1 MKKLAISMFVFMFLL
16 VGCMGIQFTP
26 PTQDF
31 LMKATAIKL
40 GCEVAKKNPQIIPKV
55 NLYAEVI
62 KSKGMSFD
70 AMKIAEDFIASEIKD
85 PADKLILGELM
96 KMIVIDTNAPDFD
109 LGKIQIAVDGF
120 VLGVNLVR

>member
-1 MKKLAISMFVFMFLL
+1 MKKLLVSMFVFMFLM
-16 VGCMGIQFTP
+16 VGCLGLKFEP
-26 PTQDF
+26 PTKDF

-40 GCEVAKKNPQIIPKV
+40 GCELAKKNPQIVSKV
-55 NLYAEVI
+55 NLYAEVV

-70 AMKIAEDFIASEIKD
+70 AMKIAEEFIASEIKD

-96 KMIVIDTNAPDFD
+96 SMIVIDAEAPDFD
-109 LGKIQIAVDGF
+109 LGKIQIAIDGF

>member
-1 MKKLAISMFVFMFLL
+1 M
-16 VGCMGIQFTP
+16 VGCLGLKFEP
-26 PTQDF
+26 PTKDF

-40 GCEVAKKNPQIIPKV
+40 GCELAKKNPQIVSKV
-55 NLYAEVI
+55 NLYAEVV

-96 KMIVIDTNAPDFD
+96 SMIVIDAEAPDFD
-109 LGKIQIAVDGF
+109 LGKIQIAIDGF